1 MHLIL
6 TGATGLIGSSVLDA
20 MLKMTEVTKISILSR
35 RPVAMAEDAK
45 DPRVNVII
53 HKDFS
58 SYDSEVLNK
67 LRGASGAVWALGV
80 SQTKVSK
87 EEFIKITKDYP
98 LAGAEAFSNL
108 APNGDPF
115 RFVFVSGQGSTQ
127 APGRFSSLYSR
138 IKGETEVALSEMRI
152 ANPRLLADAVG
163 PGFVDGKGHA
173 AIQPYLQNQGFFID
187 GSKMLVRRPIEVAA
201 KWLHCPTEPMGRF
214 LVGMA
219 LGKYEAHLREGD
231 VDIVTLNGGLRII
244 KNTTITQLASVKV

>member
-20 MLKMTEVTKISILSR
+20 MLRMTEVTKVSILSR

-45 DPRVNVII
+45 DSRVNVII

-58 SYDSEVLNK
+58 RYDSEVLGK
-67 LRGASGAVWALGV
+67 LEGASGAVWALGV

-98 LAGAEAFSNL
+98 LAGAEAFSTI
-108 APNGDPF
+108 APNDGPF

-127 APGRFSSLYSR
+127 TPGRFTSLYSR
-138 IKGETEVALSEMRI
+138 TKGEVEAALSQMRI
-152 ANPRLLADAVG
+152 TNPRLLADAVG
-163 PGFVDGKGHA
+163 PGFVDGKNHA
-173 AIQPYLQNQGFFID
+173 AIQPYLPNQGVFID
-187 GSKMLVRRPIEVAA
+187 GSKMLLRKPIEVGA
-201 KWLHCPTEPMGRF
+201 KWLHCPSEPLGRF

-219 LGKYEAHLREGD
+219 LGKYEARLQAGE
-231 VDIVTLNGGLRII
+231 VEFETLNGGLRII
-244 KNTTITQLASVKV
+244 KNVAMNQLVSRTD

>member
-20 MLKMTEVTKISILSR
+20 MLKTAEVTKISILSR
-35 RPVAMAEDAK
+35 RPVAMAENAK

-53 HKDFS
+53 HKDFLN
-58 SYDSEVLNK
+58 YDSEVLSK
-67 LRGASGAVWALGV
+67 LQGASGAVWALGV

-87 EEFIKITKDYP
+87 EEFIKITKDYTI
-98 LAGAEAFSNL
+98 AGAEAFSKL
-108 APNGDPF
+108 APNDDPF

-127 APGRFSSLYSR
+127 TPGRFSNLYGR
-138 IKGETEVALSEMRI
+138 TKGETEIALSEMRS
-152 ANPRLLADAVG
+152 ASPRLLADAVG

-173 AIQPYLQNQGFFID
+173 AIQPYLQQQGFLID
-187 GSKMLVRRPIEVAA
+187 NSKMLLRRPIEVAA

-219 LGKYEAHLREGD
+219 LGKYETQLRVDPD
-231 VDIVTLNGGLRII
+231 VVTMDSGLRVI
-244 KNTTITQLASVKV
+244 KNSTITRITGLES